1 MKYSIIIFVA
11 LMAFV
16 ASCSN
21 RKQSS
26 DYYPM
31 DYSEYQVTKEDVEP
45 DTIKKATPVQQP

>member
-26 DYYPM
+26 DYYPK

-45 DTIKKATPVQQP
+45 DTIKKATPV